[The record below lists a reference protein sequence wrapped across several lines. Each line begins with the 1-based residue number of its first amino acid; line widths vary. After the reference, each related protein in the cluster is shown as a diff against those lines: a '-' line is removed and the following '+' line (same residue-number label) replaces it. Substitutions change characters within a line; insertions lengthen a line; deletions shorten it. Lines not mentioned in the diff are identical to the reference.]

1 MNMTDPVTRTL
12 LRIAALLI
20 ILWGLRA
27 AQSIAA
33 PLIFAFFLM
42 GVCWPIYG
50 WVRRLAPRVVAAL
63 VALFV
68 CLIVLGGI
76 GGGLYYSGVQIA
88 GDSQKIT
95 QQLSS
100 QAERLRSWSEHLSLP
115 IPAPEKAA
123 SSAGTFLKRMSSHV
137 LSASTGL
144 FLALTFLVLG
154 LLEVG
159 AFRNKLVGARTDSAL
174 VRILSEVAVDFQRY
188 IAARTFLGLL
198 TGILSGL
205 GAWAIGLD
213 YPFIWG
219 LTNFLLNYFP
229 TIGSI
234 LGIIPPALYALAQS
248 DGGISLALTALG
260 VIGGVQLIMGNYIDP
275 LVQGRVLSLSPL
287 IVLFSVAFWG
297 WMWGVAGAFIG
308 VPITIAIVLICR
320 RFESAR
326 WIATFLA
333 EAENGDAPPI
343 ARDLR
348 RHRQS
353 QEADVEPS
361 SEADRKSVDQAT
373 PSS

>member
-1 MNMTDPVTRTL
+1 MPDQLTRVL

-20 ILWGLRA
+20 ILWALRA
-27 AQSIAA
+27 AQPIAV
-33 PLIFAFFLM
+33 PLIFALFLM

-50 WVRRLAPRVVAAL
+50 WVRRLAPRVVAA
-63 VALFV
+63 VAALLFW
-68 CLIVLGGI
+68 LIVLGGI
-76 GGGLYYSGVQIA
+76 AGGLYYSGVQIA
-88 GDSQKIT
+88 ADAPQIA

-100 QAERLRSWSEHLSLP
+100 ETQQLRSWAEQLGLP
-115 IPAPEKAA
+115 IPAPDKAA
-123 SSAGTFLKRMSSHV
+123 ASAGTVLKRASSHM

-154 LLEVG
+154 LLEVR
-159 AFRNKLVGARTDSAL
+159 AFRHKLVGDRVESAL
-174 VRILSEVAVDFQRY
+174 ARSLSDVATDFQRY

-198 TGILSGL
+198 TGVLSGL

-234 LGIIPPALYALAQS
+234 LGVLPPALYALAQS
-248 DGGISLALTALG
+248 DGGMGLALLSLG
-260 VIGGVQLIMGNYIDP
+260 VIGGIQLIMGNYIDP

-308 VPITIAIVLICR
+308 VPITIATVLICR
-320 RFESAR
+320 RFESTR
-326 WIATFLA
+326 WIATLLA
-333 EAENGDAPPI
+333 ETEDSRALPVVD
-343 ARDLR
+343 DLR
-348 RHRQS
+348 LDKHHRENAS
-353 QEADVEPS
+353 RTSSE
-361 SEADRKSVDQAT
+361 SEADRGSVDQVA
-373 PSS
+373 SSS

>member
-1 MNMTDPVTRTL
+1 MPDLLTQAL
-12 LRIAALLI
+12 LRIAAIFI
-20 ILWGLRA
+20 ILWGFRA

-33 PLIFAFFLM
+33 PLVFALFLM
-42 GVCWPIYG
+42 GVCWPIYR
-50 WVRRLAPRVVAAL
+50 WVQRRAPRVVATLIAL
-63 VALFV
+63 LV
-68 CLIVLGGI
+68 CLIALGGI

-88 GDSQKIT
+88 EDSQKIA
-95 QQLSS
+95 QHLSS
-100 QAERLRSWSEHLSLP
+100 KTQELRSWAEQIGLP

-123 SSAGTFLKRMSSHV
+123 SSAGTFLKQMSSHV

-144 FLALTFLVLG
+144 SLALTFLVLG
-154 LLEVG
+154 LLEVQ
-159 AFRNKLVGARTDSAL
+159 AFRTKLVGNRINSVL
-174 VRILSEVAVDFQRY
+174 VQSLSEVAVDFQRY

-248 DGGISLALTALG
+248 DGGAGLAMTALG

-320 RFESAR
+320 RFEGAR

-333 EAENGDAPPI
+333 QAENRDDPPI
-343 ARDLR
+343 VCDLKRDKPFQEGDVDR
-348 RHRQS
+348 PSDADQTSVS
-353 QEADVEPS
+353 QVAPS
-361 SEADRKSVDQAT
+361 S
-373 PSS
+373 